1 MRSNAQQE
9 WDAAWFWGD
18 ITKEEANEKLKDT
31 PDGSFLVRNASN
43 RNGEYTLTIRS
54 AGSNKLIRI
63 LARNARYGFS
73 EPLLFE
79 SVTDL
84 VQFYSQHSLAEHNAS
99 LDVKLLRPVCKSACS
114 GDTIDQLKETLR
126 QITEKFHAANVSH
139 DKYNDKYNSIMTK
152 IRVKKDALDAHNEMM
167 AMLEEHRK
175 LNESLRNECPA
186 HETAVLQQHYETI
199 SKKLEQLSDTRST
212 VEKELKQ
219 AKSAMKQVEREL
231 NNLKPRLT
239 DLMKQRED
247 VRFAL
252 LSKGLTKDQLNAI
265 LQEISEL
272 DKLVSPS
279 KSATDFIAPVVG
291 PSGAESNY
299 VSLNQPAT
307 SSSLQDMGSWF
318 ASNFSRDQAIEALT
332 GKPNGTFLIRPSAAS
347 PYALSIAM
355 DGVVH
360 HCMIIQEAGLFGFSR
375 PHIVHSDLTTLVQ
388 HYQKNSL
395 QQHNDLLRTCLCRPF
410 RAD

>member
-1 MRSNAQQE
+1 MHTQLPE

-31 PDGSFLVRNASN
+31 PDGSFLIRNASN
-43 RNGEYTLTIRS
+43 RNGEYTLTIRYG
-54 AGSNKLIRI
+54 GSNKLVRI
-63 LARNARYGFS
+63 LSKNARYGFS
-73 EPLLFE
+73 EPLHFE
-79 SVTDL
+79 SVPDL
-84 VQFYSQHSLAEHNAS
+84 VQFYSQHSLAEHNSS
-99 LDVKLLRPVCKSACS
+99 LDVKLLRPVCKSTCS
-114 GDTIDQLKETLR
+114 GDTIDQLKDSLR

-139 DKYNDKYNSIMTK
+139 DKYNDKYNSIMAK
-152 IRVKKDALDAHNEMM
+152 IRVKKDALDAHNEMI

-175 LNESLRNECPA
+175 LNQSLRTECPA
-186 HETAVLQQHYETI
+186 HETAVLDQHCDTI
-199 SKKLEQLSDTRST
+199 SAKLEQLGETRSI

-252 LSKGLTKDQLNAI
+252 LSRGLTKDQLNAL

-279 KSATDFIAPVVG
+279 KPATDFIAPVVG
-291 PSGAESNY
+291 PAGDSNY
-299 VSLNQPAT
+299 VSLNQPMASRSFPHQEMST
-307 SSSLQDMGSWF
+307 WF
-318 ASNFSRDQAIEALT
+318 ASTFTRDQAVEALT

-347 PYALSIAM
+347 PFALSIAM
-355 DGVVH
+355 DGTVH
-360 HCMIIQEAGLFGFSR
+360 HCMIVQEGGLFGFSR
-375 PHIVHSDLTTLVQ
+375 PHIVHPDLSSLVL

-395 QQHNDLLRTCLCRPF
+395 QKHNDLLRTCLSRPF
-410 RAD
+410 LAD